1 MYRDRV
7 RLPSLLDKVM
17 SAAEAADLIQDGMTV
32 GMSGFTRAGEAKAV
46 PQALAMRAKERP
58 LRISL
63 MTGASL
69 GNDLDKQLTEAG
81 VLARRMPFQVD
92 STLRK
97 AINAGEVMF
106 IDQHLSETVE
116 QLRNHQLKLPDIAV
130 IEAAAITEQGHIVP
144 TTSVG
149 NSASF
154 AIFAERVIVEINLAH
169 NPNLEGLHDIYI
181 PTYRPT
187 RTPIPLVRA
196 DQRIGSGAIPIPADK
211 IAAIVITEQAD
222 SYSTVTPPDAETQAI
237 ADHLI
242 VMIYTDRPGIVAVYG
257 KEFGDASINIAGMQ
271 IARQSAGGQA
281 LSVLTVDSPV
291 PDELLATVATAID
304 ATLLREIDIV
314 EP

>member
-154 AIFAERVIVEINLAH
+154 AIFAKQVIVEINLAH
-169 NPNLEGLHDIYI
+169 STNLEGLHDIYI
-181 PTYRPT
+181 PSYRPT
-187 RTPIPLVRA
+187 RTPIPL
-196 DQRIGSGAIPIPADK
+196 
-211 IAAIVITEQAD
+211 T
-222 SYSTVTPPDAETQAI
+222 
-237 ADHLI
+237 
-242 VMIYTDRPGIVAVYG
+242 
-257 KEFGDASINIAGMQ
+257 
-271 IARQSAGGQA
+271 
-281 LSVLTVDSPV
+281 
-291 PDELLATVATAID
+291 
-304 ATLLREIDIV
+304 
-314 EP
+314 